1 MTEATHD
8 KRKDL
13 QFFCLRILPYFSITL
28 NVKWYLSLFRLLA
41 YSLPD
46 CKLDFILIT
55 LAYLDKIFKNFAD
68 LYVSLWY
75 RENKTDLNHMF
86 LILVIH
92 IPNKP
97 VTA

>member
-1 MTEATHD
+1 MEVTHD

-13 QFFCLRILPYFSITL
+13 QFFVCEFSRIFFL
-28 NVKWYLSLFRLLA
+28 NVKWYLSLFRLLV

-68 LYVSLWY
+68 QYVSLWY
-75 RENKTDLNHMF
+75 RENKTDFKHMF